1 MNANF
6 YDAPPP
12 HEPQAMHAPQGGGA
26 VVREMSTYMTDRDA
40 EKVCQLF
47 ADGLRSGVGYSRI
60 LDFMERQKIDGKM
73 TQRLRVAVLEYGDKL
88 GEAFARFGVM
98 DAPMRKLVL
107 VAEEQGSLPDT
118 FAEQA
123 RIYGAR
129 YKRKRQM
136 VIGLVEP
143 MIMFCLGTFFF
154 RNIFGGMFDMAMG
167 DYWGTLIKL
176 GGKSA
181 IQSTIFFLFAGGI
194 AYTWLNLPV
203 DSAFREASGR
213 LWFRTPV
220 VSTAMRYQA
229 IANFGRF
236 LRQSLRSGMDIFR
249 SIDLAAE
256 ASNSPWFMETVDKS
270 HAVLEAGH
278 PLDVAMHQLRGLP
291 DEFVDYVAIG
301 EETGRLEENLLFL
314 AERYDAKA
322 EEAYELSL
330 KAVIY
335 LSRFALII
343 GILVF
348 AIFSSVLG
356 SMVDF

>member
-12 HEPQAMHAPQGGGA
+12 HESQAFPPPQGSA

-88 GEAFARFGVM
+88 GEAFARFGVL
-98 DAPMRKLVL
+98 DAPTRKLVL

-123 RIYGAR
+123 RSYGAR
-129 YKRKRQM
+129 YKRKREFA
-136 VIGLVEP
+136 IGMIEP
-143 MIMFCLGTFFF
+143 ALMFCLGTFFF
-154 RNIFGGMFDMAMG
+154 GNIFGGMMDMTFG
-167 DYWGTLIKL
+167 DYWATLGKL
-176 GGKSA
+176 AGKSA
-181 IQSTIFFLFAGGI
+181 IQSIIFFLFAGGV

-213 LWFRTPV
+213 LWFRMPV
-220 VSTAMRYQA
+220 VSNAVRLQA
-229 IANFGRF
+229 IANFARF

-249 SIDLAAE
+249 SIELAAE
-256 ASNSPWFMETVDKS
+256 ASNSPWFMETVAKTHD
-270 HAVLEAGH
+270 VLEAGY
-278 PLDVAMHQLRGLP
+278 PLDTAMRQLRGLP
-291 DEFVDYVAIG
+291 DDFVDYVAIG

-314 AERYDAKA
+314 ANRYDERAH
-322 EEAYELSL
+322 EAFKMSL
-330 KAVIY
+330 AATVY
-335 LSRFALII
+335 FARFALII

-348 AIFSSVLG
+348 AVFSNVL
-356 SMVDF
+356 SAAFNF